1 MEPARDRDPHPADR
15 REAELR
21 ICRED
26 MGMNPV
32 SEDLVVLL
40 DPQGQP
46 CGTADR
52 STVHSAQ
59 TPLHLAFSCYVVDAQ
74 GRILMTRRAL
84 TKRTFPG
91 VWTNACCG
99 HPQPG
104 EAFEDAIGRRLA
116 QELGARATAIAPVL
130 PDFRYEAVD
139 ALGIRENEICP
150 VFVATVV
157 GDLEPD
163 PTEVMEHR
171 WVDPDALASVAA
183 GSPWLLSPWSVEQIT
198 QLDLP
203 RLGQALAGA
212 IMAPAQ

>member
-1 MEPARDRDPHPADR
+1 
-15 REAELR
+15 
-21 ICRED
+21 
-26 MGMNPV
+26 MNSA

-52 STVHSAQ
+52 STVHSTQ
-59 TPLHLAFSCYVVDAQ
+59 TPLHLAFSCYVVDRD
-74 GRILMTRRAL
+74 GLILMTRRAL

-99 HPQPG
+99 HPLPS
-104 EAFEDAIGRRLA
+104 EPFEDAIGRRLA

-163 PTEVMEHR
+163 PSEVMEHR
-171 WVDPDALASVAA
+171 WVDPGELAAVAA

-198 QLDLP
+198 QMDLP
-203 RLGQALAGA
+203 GLRHALAGA
-212 IMAPAQ
+212 ALAPAQ